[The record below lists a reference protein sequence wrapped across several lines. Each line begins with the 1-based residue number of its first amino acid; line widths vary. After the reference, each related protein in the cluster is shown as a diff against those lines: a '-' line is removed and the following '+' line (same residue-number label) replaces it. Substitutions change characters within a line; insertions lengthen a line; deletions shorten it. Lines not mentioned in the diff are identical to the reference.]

1 MHIIVFFA
9 LYHQT
14 IKAVAPKNELG
25 RLDPPGTNV
34 FFLGNGLD
42 PRGLTPLR

>member
-14 IKAVAPKNELG
+14 IKAVAPKNEPE
-25 RLDPPGTNV
+25 RLDPRELTR
-34 FFLGNGLD
+34 FFFEMD
-42 PRGLTPLR
+42 

>member
-14 IKAVAPKNELG
+14 IKAVAPKNEPG
-25 RLDPPGTNV
+25 R
-34 FFLGNGLD
+34 LD
-42 PRGLTPLR
+42 PRGLTHFFAETD